1 MDKMTSLL
9 RIPIPVR
16 ALFAIDIGFGVAYL
30 LLYLDRYHV
39 ILTPWLDLD
48 GESNLPTWY
57 SSVQWFCVAGLLAIF
72 SIRNFSFSQ
81 KRSWLLLAL
90 PLVFLGLS
98 LDEVAM
104 IHEQIGGRS
113 DAFLPG
119 GSRANTLFIKTGIWM
134 FLLGVPFAALVA
146 GLMISTRTYFRRT
159 PDAFVK
165 LCLGMT
171 VTLVGAVGIETLS
184 NFTARNSAYAMLQVL
199 AEEVCELLGSTII
212 LWGSYELLAGHRF
225 EIKID
230 RVEIDG
236 S

>member
-1 MDKMTSLL
+1 MDKMTSPL
-9 RIPIPVR
+9 RVPIPVL

-30 LLYLDRYHV
+30 LIYLTAQPTF
-39 ILTPWLDLD
+39 LTPLLNLD

-57 SSVQWFCVAGLLAIF
+57 SSVQWFCVAGLLAIS

-90 PLVFLGLS
+90 PVVFLGLS

-104 IHEQIGGRS
+104 IHERIGGWS
-113 DAFLPG
+113 DGFLPG

-134 FLLGVPFAALVA
+134 FLLGVPFAAFVA
-146 GLMISTRTYFRRT
+146 GLMISIRTYFRRT
-159 PDAFVK
+159 PGALVK
-165 LCLGMT
+165 LCLGLA

-184 NFTARNSAYAMLQVL
+184 NFTTRGSAYAMLQVL
-199 AEEVCELLGSTII
+199 TEEVCELLGSTII
-212 LWGSYELLAGHRF
+212 LWGSYELLAEHRF